1 MKWQIVLLSVLIFVF
16 MSFSAV
22 WANEE
27 SSTATDSQISSP
39 NMASI
44 APLMKSSGSKSSS
57 SSSSSKTKVKTGD
70 DDDTTDVNGTDDS
83 NGGFPWWIIVVIIVV
98 ILGII
103 GLVIWYLFL
112 R

>member
-1 MKWQIVLLSVLIFVF
+1 MKWQIVLLSVVVFVF

-22 WANEE
+22 WANENCVGE
-27 SSTATDSQISSP
+27 SDSVIGVS

-44 APLMKSSGSKSSS
+44 TPLLKSSGSKSSS

-70 DDDTTDVNGTDDS
+70 GDDVDDTNGTDDS
-83 NGGFPWWIIVVIIVV
+83 SGGFPWWLIIVFGVV
-98 ILGII
+98 ILAII
-103 GLVIWYLFL
+103 AVVIWYLFL

>member
-1 MKWQIVLLSVLIFVF
+1 MKWQIVILSVVIFVF

-22 WANEE
+22 WANDGYVEE
-27 SSTATDSQISSP
+27 SDSQISAS

-57 SSSSSKTKVKTGD
+57 SSSSKKIKVSGD
-70 DDDTTDVNGTDDS
+70 DDDEGDATGTDDS
-83 NGGFPWWIIVVIIVV
+83 SGGFPWWLIIVIGVV
-98 ILGII
+98 ILALIA
-103 GLVIWYLFL
+103 VAVWYLFL

>member
-1 MKWQIVLLSVLIFVF
+1 MKWQIVILSVVIFVF

-22 WANEE
+22 WANDGYVEE
-27 SSTATDSQISSP
+27 SDSQISAS

-57 SSSSSKTKVKTGD
+57 SSSSKKIKVKGGD
-70 DDDTTDVNGTDDS
+70 DDDEGDATGTDDS
-83 NGGFPWWIIVVIIVV
+83 SGGFPWWLIIVIGVV
-98 ILGII
+98 ILALIA
-103 GLVIWYLFL
+103 VAVWYLFL